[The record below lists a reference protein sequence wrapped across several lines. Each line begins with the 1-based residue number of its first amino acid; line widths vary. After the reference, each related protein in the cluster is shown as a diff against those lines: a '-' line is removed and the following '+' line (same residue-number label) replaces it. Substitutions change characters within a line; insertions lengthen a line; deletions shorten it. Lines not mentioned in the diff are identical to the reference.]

1 MLAELLLI
9 GALDVVPRARRLVDE
24 TLVDVPADVVDDVE
38 LVVTE
43 LVTNAALHGEQPI
56 TLRLRDV
63 PAGTRVEVEDSGR
76 SMPVVARSSTHAM
89 TGRGLA
95 LVAILA
101 SSWGVEPVPG
111 GGKVVWA
118 QVGPS
123 GRAEERAEPE
133 LDLDALLAS
142 FGDQDEQPTWTVRL
156 GAVPTALLLSAKS
169 HIDNVVR
176 EFTLARAGGAALP
189 PPLAALI
196 ETVTRDFADARGAI
210 KRQAIAAADRGE
222 HTTDL
227 VLRLPASAADAGE
240 RYLAALDDADRY
252 ARAARLLT
260 LETPP
265 EHRVFRRWY
274 VQALV
279 DQLRAAAAGAVPP
292 PGPTFVDALTEEVR
306 TLAGLRE
313 GWERLR
319 LLQRVTAELTGAST
333 VEEIAATVV
342 RNAGEFLGALSARV
356 YVLGDDDEMLRSV
369 AAHGGSQRWMQEYT
383 ELPLSADLPGPE
395 VVRTGQPMVLRNLAE
410 IAGRFPAL
418 ADLYDSERSLHVA
431 PLRVAEHR
439 VGVLSLAFPPDPGL
453 GEQARVEFVTALAD
467 ALAQALERARALT
480 RVAEANE
487 RLTFL
492 SDAAVALTAS
502 LEYHETVDAVAH
514 LLVPRLADWCV
525 VQVVEHDELRTISTL
540 HVDPDKTLWAER
552 LSQKYPPQN
561 DAPTGAANVLRTG
574 RTEVYPELPRE
585 LVRQAAVDDEHL
597 RRIDEVAMRSA
608 MVVPLTGRIGTF
620 GAITLIYAESERH
633 YTQQDVPFVE
643 DVARRA
649 AMAIETARTF
659 GEQSGRL
666 ADVTRVAEA
675 AQHAILAPPP
685 ARVGPIAL
693 AARYVSAAA
702 EALVGGDLYEVVA
715 RPGAVRLLIGDVR
728 GKGLTAV
735 RTATVVLGEFR
746 AAAAD
751 LDDVGAVVR
760 QIDRRLRPY
769 LGDEDF
775 VTALVAEVRDDGS
788 YVVASCGHPPAL
800 LSSAGTV
807 TALDCV
813 PTLPLG
819 LGAEPHLR
827 SGRLSFGDRL
837 LLYTDG
843 IIEARDVDHRFVD
856 LLPLVRR
863 LADGDLDTVLD
874 RVLQDL
880 RDAVDGEL
888 GDDLALLL
896 AEYCGD

>member
-1 MLAELLLI
+1 VLAEVLLI
-9 GALDVVPRARRLVDE
+9 GALDVVPRARRLVAE
-24 TLVDVPADVVDDVE
+24 TLTDLPTDVVDDVE
-38 LVVTE
+38 LIVTE
-43 LVTNAALHGEQPI
+43 LVTNAVLHGEQPI
-56 TLRLRDV
+56 TLRLHEV
-63 PAGTRVEVEDSGR
+63 AGGARVEVEDSSR
-76 SMPVVARSSTHAM
+76 SMPVVPRSSTDAM

-95 LVAILA
+95 LVATLA
-101 SSWGVEPVPG
+101 DSWGVEPVAG
-111 GGKVVWA
+111 DGKVVWA
-118 QVGPS
+118 EVGPGTS
-123 GRAEERAEPE
+123 REQVPPDF
-133 LDLDALLAS
+133 DLDALLAS
-142 FGDQDEQPTWTVRL
+142 FDDDEEPTWTVRL
-156 GAVPTALLLSAKS
+156 GEVPTELLLSAKS

-176 EFTLARAGGAALP
+176 EFALARGGGEDLP
-189 PPLAALI
+189 APLSALI
-196 ETVTRDFADARGAI
+196 ETVTRDFAEARGAI

-222 HTTDL
+222 TTTDL
-227 VLRLPASAADAGE
+227 VLRLHASAADAGD
-240 RYLAALDDADRY
+240 RYLTALDDADRY

-279 DQLRAAAAGAVPP
+279 DQLRAAASGAPP
-292 PGPTFVDALTEEVR
+292 PPVPTLVDALAEEVR
-306 TLAGLRE
+306 TLSGLRE

-319 LLQRVTAELTGAST
+319 LLQRVTGELTGAST
-333 VEEIAATVV
+333 VEEIATTVA
-342 RNAGEFLGALSARV
+342 RNAGEHLGAVSARV
-356 YVLGDDDEMLRSV
+356 YVLGDDGVLRSV
-369 AAHGGSQRWMQEYT
+369 ATHGGTQGWVEAYS

-395 VVRTGQPMVLRNLAE
+395 VVRTGQAMVLRDLAE
-410 IAGRFPAL
+410 IAERFPSLSAV
-418 ADLYDSERSLHVA
+418 YDTERSLHVA
-431 PLRVAEHR
+431 PLRVADHR
-439 VGVLSLAFPPDPGL
+439 LGVLSLAFPPEAGL
-453 GEQARVEFVTALAD
+453 GEQAREEFVTALAD

-502 LEYHETVDAVAH
+502 LEYRETVEAVAH

-525 VQVVEHDELRTISTL
+525 VQVVEHGDLRTVRTL

-552 LSQKYPPQN
+552 MSLLYPPDP
-561 DAPTGAANVLRTG
+561 DAATGAPNVLRTG
-574 RTEVYPELPRE
+574 RTEVYPEVPRE
-585 LVRQAAVDDEHL
+585 LVRQAAVDEEHL
-597 RRIDEVAMRSA
+597 RLIDELALGSV

-620 GAITLIYAESERH
+620 GAITLIYAESGRH

-659 GEQSGRL
+659 REQSGRL

-685 ARVGPIAL
+685 ARVGPVAL

-775 VTALVAEVRDDGS
+775 VTALLAEVRDDGT
-788 YVVASCGHPPAL
+788 YRVASCGHPPAVL
-800 LSSAGTV
+800 ASGGTV
-807 TALDCV
+807 AALDCA

-819 LGAEPHLR
+819 LGAEPQVLT
-827 SGRLSFGDRL
+827 GRLAAGDRL

-843 IIEARDVDHRFVD
+843 LVEARDTDHRFVD
-856 LLPLVRR
+856 LVSLVRR
-863 LADGDLDTVLD
+863 LSDGDLDPVLD
-874 RVLQDL
+874 RLLHDL
-880 RDAVDGEL
+880 RAFVGGDL
-888 GDDLALLL
+888 GDDLALVL
-896 AEYCGD
+896 AEYCPG